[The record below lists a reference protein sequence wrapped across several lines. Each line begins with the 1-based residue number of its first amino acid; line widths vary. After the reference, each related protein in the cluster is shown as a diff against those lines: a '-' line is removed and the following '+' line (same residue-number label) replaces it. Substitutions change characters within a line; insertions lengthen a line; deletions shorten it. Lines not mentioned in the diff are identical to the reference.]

1 MEHFRETSGKKRR
14 VLIADD
20 ESINREILGNI
31 LKDRYEVS
39 YAEDGQEAF
48 NMLKDEKPLFSLV
61 LLDLL
66 MPRMDGFEFISRLRA
81 DNDLRSV
88 PVIVMTSEAD
98 AEVKSIN
105 LGAADFI
112 TKPYDMPEVILA
124 RCERIIELSE
134 DKTII
139 SSAEKDH
146 LTGLYSREFFYE
158 YIRQIEEYNRE
169 TLMDAVAFNIDHF
182 HLINEM
188 YGRKTGDEVL
198 INLAGVLMDI
208 FGRIAGIGCRSD
220 ADTFYVYCQ
229 HQFSYDSIM
238 DKIQESLP
246 ALAEKARIRVR
257 MGVYPNVDK
266 ELEPEL
272 WFDHS
277 KTACDTIRGDYTRS
291 MSVYSKEQHDRMVYH
306 EELINEIDE
315 AIANRDLIVYYQ
327 PKYGI
332 QGDKPVLKSAEALIR
347 WKHPERGMI
356 SPGDFI
362 PLFESN
368 GLIQKLDNYVWEEA
382 AHQIRKWKEK
392 YGRTI
397 PVSVNVSRIDIYDPA
412 LESKLLKLIDTYD
425 ITTKDLLLE
434 ITESAYA
441 DNADTLSKVVESLR
455 GRGFKI
461 EMDDF
466 GSGYSSLN
474 MLTTITIDVI
484 KIDMKFIRNMRRDD
498 KSLRMVKLII
508 DIAGF
513 LNVPVVAEGVED
525 EVQLNALKKMG
536 CDLIQGF
543 YFSRPVPPDEFEKF
557 IEQEL

>member
-1 MEHFRETSGKKRR
+1 
-14 VLIADD
+14 
-20 ESINREILGNI
+20 
-31 LKDRYEVS
+31 
-39 YAEDGQEAF
+39 
-48 NMLKDEKPLFSLV
+48 
-61 LLDLL
+61 
-66 MPRMDGFEFISRLRA
+66 
-81 DNDLRSV
+81 
-88 PVIVMTSEAD
+88 
-98 AEVKSIN
+98 
-105 LGAADFI
+105 
-112 TKPYDMPEVILA
+112 
-124 RCERIIELSE
+124 
-134 DKTII
+134 
-139 SSAEKDH
+139 
-146 LTGLYSREFFYE
+146 
-158 YIRQIEEYNRE
+158 
-169 TLMDAVAFNIDHF
+169 
-182 HLINEM
+182 
-188 YGRKTGDEVL
+188 
-198 INLAGVLMDI
+198 
-208 FGRIAGIGCRSD
+208 
-220 ADTFYVYCQ
+220 
-229 HQFSYDSIM
+229 
-238 DKIQESLP
+238 
-246 ALAEKARIRVR
+246 
-257 MGVYPNVDK
+257 
-266 ELEPEL
+266 
-272 WFDHS
+272 
-277 KTACDTIRGDYTRS
+277 
-291 MSVYSKEQHDRMVYH
+291 MVYH
-306 EELINEIDE
+306 EKLINEIDE

-332 QGDKPVLKSAEALIR
+332 QGNKPVLKSAEALIR